1 VTRLPESLAA
11 LRHPNFRWYWIA
23 LTVNVAGTVM
33 APVALA
39 FAVLSITDSP
49 SALGGVLAA
58 ETTPLA
64 VFLLFGGVIA
74 DRVPL
79 TLVLRVGMVVMGVSQ
94 AAAAALVISGAAR
107 IWMLVVLAAVNGT
120 TDALVLPALQSIVP
134 RLVPGELLQQANA
147 LQSFA
152 RGALRVFGPTIAA
165 LLVVGAGAGWA
176 LAFDAA
182 TWLAAAAIM
191 AKVILPPRPPR
202 EEGAAVLAELGAGWT
217 FFRSTTWLWVI
228 VAAAGVLNALQSG
241 AWGTLGPPRAK
252 ETFGIAGWGLVL
264 SAQSV
269 GLIVTTMVMLRRPLR
284 RPLFSGMVGVALTAV
299 PIGVLGWY
307 PHLGV
312 LMAVAFVAGAGTEV
326 FVNGW
331 SLAMAE
337 NVPEDMLSRAY
348 SYDMLFSVIAIPLGQ
363 LAFGPLGSA
372 YGYRDV
378 LIVSAVAYAVISVAT
393 LASRSVR
400 EMRRAPA
407 LGVPAPAP

>member
-1 VTRLPESLAA
+1 VPRLPESLAA
-11 LRHPNFRWYWIA
+11 LRHDNFRWYWIA
-23 LTVNVAGTVM
+23 LTVNVMGTVM

-39 FAVLSITDSP
+39 FAVLSITDSA

-58 ETTPLA
+58 ETAPLA

-79 TLVLRVGMVVMGVSQ
+79 TLVLRVGMVVLGVSQ
-94 AAAAALVISGAAR
+94 AAAAGLVISGAAR

-134 RLVPGELLQQANA
+134 RLVPRDLLQQANA

-152 RGALRVFGPTIAA
+152 RGSLRVFGPTIAA
-165 LLVVGAGAGWA
+165 LLVVGAGPGWA
-176 LAFDAA
+176 LAFDAV
-182 TWLAAAAIM
+182 TWLAAAVIM
-191 AKVILPPRPPR
+191 VKVVLPPRPPR
-202 EEGAAVLAELGAGWT
+202 VEGASVLAELASGWS
-217 FFRSTTWLWVI
+217 FFRATTWLWVI
-228 VAAAGVLNALQSG
+228 VAGAGVLNAVQSG
-241 AWGTLGPPRAK
+241 AWSTLGPPRAK
-252 ETFGIAGWGLVL
+252 ETFGIAGWGIVL

-269 GLIVTTMVMLRRPLR
+269 GLIVTTLVMLRRPLR
-284 RPLFSGMVGVALTAV
+284 RPLRSGMLGVGVEAL
-299 PIGVLGWY
+299 PIAVLGWY

-312 LMAVAFVAGAGTEV
+312 LMVAAFLAGAGTEV

-348 SYDMLFSVIAIPLGQ
+348 SYDMLFSVVAIPLGQ

-378 LIVSAVAYAVISVAT
+378 LVTSGLVYAVVCALT
-393 LASRSVR
+393 LVSRSVR
-400 EMRRAPA
+400 DLRR
-407 LGVPAPAP
+407 VPAPGELAPGP

>member
-1 VTRLPESLAA
+1 MSRIPDSVAA
-11 LRHPNFRWYWIA
+11 LRHANFRWYWIA
-23 LTVNVAGTVM
+23 LTVNVMGNVM

-39 FAVLSITDSP
+39 FAVLSISDSA

-58 ETTPLA
+58 ETAPLA
-64 VFLLFGGVIA
+64 AFLLFGGVIA

-79 TLVLRVGMVVMGVSQ
+79 TVVLRVGMVVTGLSQ
-94 AAAAALVISGAAR
+94 AAAAGLVIGGVAR
-107 IWMLVVLAAVNGT
+107 IWMLVVLAVVNGM

-134 RLVPGELLQQANA
+134 RLVPPELLQQANA

-152 RGALRVFGPTIAA
+152 RGSLRVFGPTVAA
-165 LLVVGAGAGWA
+165 LLVVGVGPGWA

-191 AKVILPPRPPR
+191 VKVVLPPRRPR
-202 EEGAAVLAELGAGWT
+202 EERASVLGELRTGWL
-217 FFRSTTWLWVI
+217 FFRGTTWLWVI
-228 VAAAGVLNALQSG
+228 VAAAGVLNAVQSG
-241 AWGTLGPPRAK
+241 AWSTLGPPRAK

-269 GLIVTTMVMLRRPLR
+269 GLVLTSLVMLRRPLR
-284 RPLFSGMVGVALTAV
+284 RPLFSGMIGVGVTAL
-299 PIGVLGWY
+299 PIAVLGWY
-307 PHLGV
+307 PHLLA
-312 LMAVAFVAGAGTEV
+312 LMVCTFAAGAGVEI

-348 SYDMLFSVIAIPLGQ
+348 SYDMLGSVVAIPVGQ

-372 YGYRDV
+372 YGYHDV
-378 LIVSAVAYAVISVAT
+378 LIASGILYAAVCLLTLTSA
-393 LASRSVR
+393 SVR
-400 EMRRAPA
+400 GLRRAPA
-407 LGVPAPAP
+407 AQAAAAG